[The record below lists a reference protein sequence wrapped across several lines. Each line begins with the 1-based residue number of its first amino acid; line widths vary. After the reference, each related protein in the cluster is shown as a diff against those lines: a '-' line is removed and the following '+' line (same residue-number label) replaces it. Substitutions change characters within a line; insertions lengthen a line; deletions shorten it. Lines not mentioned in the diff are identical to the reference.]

1 MSQGFLTHSLI
12 TRWDHNHLGW
22 SLRSS
27 MKPKIATGACAEHLH
42 RRAQGGFSCVVNV
55 VVARPNLKDS
65 TLTTHLWLY
74 PDGLLA

>member
-1 MSQGFLTHSLI
+1 
-12 TRWDHNHLGW
+12 
-22 SLRSS
+22 
-27 MKPKIATGACAEHLH
+27 MKPKIAAGVCAEHLH
-42 RRAQGGFSCVVNV
+42 RRAQEGFSCVVNV